1 MTLIVGVGVVVV
13 GLGVVVVVVVEVVVV
28 VTVEEDT
35 AAVVEFSVL
44 LPGTDDGVVSMST
57 DDVVTELSVVLSV
70 TVDGVVSMTDVVVV
84 VSDVE
89 GSGVVD
95 VTGTE
100 GLGFW
105 VVTVLLT
112 ADTTLE
118 MLVVTVSEVETS
130 TELLCNTVETG
141 RELEAGD
148 GIILE
153 LSIERLVTA
162 AVTI

>member
-1 MTLIVGVGVVVV
+1 MTLIVGVGVVV

-28 VTVEEDT
+28 VTVEEGT
-35 AAVVEFSVL
+35 AAVVEFSVV
-44 LPGTDDGVVSMST
+44 LPDDGVVSMST

-70 TVDGVVSMTDVVVV
+70 TVDGVVSMTDIVVG

-89 GSGVVD
+89 GPGMVD

-100 GLGFW
+100 ELGFW

-118 MLVVTVSEVETS
+118 MLDVTVSEVETS

-162 AVTI
+162 AVNI

>member
-1 MTLIVGVGVVVV
+1 MTLIVGV
-13 GLGVVVVVVVEVVVV
+13 GVVVVVVVEVVVV
-28 VTVEEDT
+28 VTVEEGT
-35 AAVVEFSVL
+35 AAVVEFSVV

-100 GLGFW
+100 ELGFW

-118 MLVVTVSEVETS
+118 MLDVTVSEVETS

-162 AVTI
+162 AVNI

>member
-13 GLGVVVVVVVEVVVV
+13 GLGVVVVVVEVVVV
-28 VTVEEDT
+28 VTVEDDT
-35 AAVVEFSVL
+35 AAVVEFSVVL
-44 LPGTDDGVVSMST
+44 FGTDDGVVSMST

-100 GLGFW
+100 GLGLW

-118 MLVVTVSEVETS
+118 MLDVTVSEVETS

>member
-1 MTLIVGVGVVVV
+1 M
-13 GLGVVVVVVVEVVVV
+13 
-28 VTVEEDT
+28 
-35 AAVVEFSVL
+35 VL
-44 LPGTDDGVVSMST
+44 SGTDDGVVSMST
-57 DDVVTELSVVLSV
+57 DGVVTELS
-70 TVDGVVSMTDVVVV
+70 GVVSMTDFVVV

-89 GSGVVD
+89 GSGVVV

-100 GLGFW
+100 ELEFC

-118 MLVVTVSEVETS
+118 MVDVTVTEVETP
-130 TELLCNTVETG
+130 TELLCNTVVTG
-141 RELEAGD
+141 MELEAGD

-162 AVTI
+162 VATI

>member
-1 MTLIVGVGVVVV
+1 M
-13 GLGVVVVVVVEVVVV
+13 
-28 VTVEEDT
+28 
-35 AAVVEFSVL
+35 VL
-44 LPGTDDGVVSMST
+44 SGTDDGVVSMST
-57 DDVVTELSVVLSV
+57 DGVVTELSVVLSV
-70 TVDGVVSMTDVVVV
+70 TVDGVVSMTDIVVV

-89 GSGVVD
+89 GSGVVV

-100 GLGFW
+100 ELGFW

-118 MLVVTVSEVETS
+118 MVDVTVTEVETP
-130 TELLCNTVETG
+130 TELLCNTVVTG
-141 RELEAGD
+141 MELEAGD

-162 AVTI
+162 VATI

>member
-28 VTVEEDT
+28 VTVEEGT
-35 AAVVEFSVL
+35 AAVVEFSVVL
-44 LPGTDDGVVSMST
+44 FGTDDGVVSMST

-118 MLVVTVSEVETS
+118 MLDVTVSEVETS

>member
-28 VTVEEDT
+28 VTVEEGT
-35 AAVVEFSVL
+35 AAVVEFSVV

-105 VVTVLLT
+105 VVTVPLT

-118 MLVVTVSEVETS
+118 MLDVTVSEVETS

-162 AVTI
+162 AVNI

>member
-35 AAVVEFSVL
+35 ATVVEFSVL

-70 TVDGVVSMTDVVVV
+70 TVDGVVSMTDVVVL

-100 GLGFW
+100 ELGFW

-118 MLVVTVSEVETS
+118 MLDVTVSEVETS

-162 AVTI
+162 AVNI

>member
-1 MTLIVGVGVVVV
+1 M
-13 GLGVVVVVVVEVVVV
+13 
-28 VTVEEDT
+28 
-35 AAVVEFSVL
+35 VL
-44 LPGTDDGVVSMST
+44 SGTDDGVVSMST
-57 DDVVTELSVVLSV
+57 DDVVTDLSVVLSV
-70 TVDGVVSMTDVVVV
+70 TVDGVVSMTDIVVV

-89 GSGVVD
+89 GSGVVV

-100 GLGFW
+100 ELGFW

-118 MLVVTVSEVETS
+118 MVDVTVTVTEVETP
-130 TELLCNTVETG
+130 TELLCNTVVTG
-141 RELEAGD
+141 MELEAGD

-162 AVTI
+162 VATI

>member
-1 MTLIVGVGVVVV
+1 M
-13 GLGVVVVVVVEVVVV
+13 
-28 VTVEEDT
+28 
-35 AAVVEFSVL
+35 VL
-44 LPGTDDGVVSMST
+44 SGTDDGVVSMST
-57 DDVVTELSVVLSV
+57 DGVVTELSVVLSV
-70 TVDGVVSMTDVVVV
+70 TVDGVVSITDIVVV

-89 GSGVVD
+89 GSGVVV

-100 GLGFW
+100 ELGFW

-118 MLVVTVSEVETS
+118 MVDVTVTEVETP
-130 TELLCNTVETG
+130 TELLCNTVVTG
-141 RELEAGD
+141 MELEAGD

-162 AVTI
+162 VATI

>member
-13 GLGVVVVVVVEVVVV
+13 GLGVVVVVVVVV

-35 AAVVEFSVL
+35 AAVVEFSVVL
-44 LPGTDDGVVSMST
+44 LGTDDGVVSMST

-118 MLVVTVSEVETS
+118 MLDVTVSEVETS

-162 AVTI
+162 AVNI

>member
-1 MTLIVGVGVVVV
+1 MTLIVGVGVVV

-28 VTVEEDT
+28 VTVEEGT
-35 AAVVEFSVL
+35 AAVVEFSVV

-100 GLGFW
+100 ELGFW

-118 MLVVTVSEVETS
+118 MLDVTVSEVETS

-162 AVTI
+162 AVNI

>member
-70 TVDGVVSMTDVVVV
+70 TVDGVESMTDVVV

-89 GSGVVD
+89 GPGMVD
-95 VTGTE
+95 VTSTE
-100 GLGFW
+100 ELGFW

-118 MLVVTVSEVETS
+118 MLDVTVSEVETS

>member
-28 VTVEEDT
+28 VTVEEGT
-35 AAVVEFSVL
+35 AAVVEFSVV

-118 MLVVTVSEVETS
+118 MLDVTVSEVETS

>member
-13 GLGVVVVVVVEVVVV
+13 GLGVVVVEVVVVV

-35 AAVVEFSVL
+35 AAVVKFSVVL
-44 LPGTDDGVVSMST
+44 LGTDDGVVSMST

-70 TVDGVVSMTDVVVV
+70 TVDGVVSMTDIVVV

-89 GSGVVD
+89 GPGMVD
-95 VTGTE
+95 VTGIE
-100 GLGFW
+100 ELGFW

-118 MLVVTVSEVETS
+118 MLDVTVSEVETS

-162 AVTI
+162 AVNI

>member
-28 VTVEEDT
+28 VTVEEGT
-35 AAVVEFSVL
+35 AAVVEFSVV

-84 VSDVE
+84 SDVE
-89 GSGVVD
+89 GPGMVD

-118 MLVVTVSEVETS
+118 MLDVTVSEVETS

-162 AVTI
+162 AVNI

>member
-28 VTVEEDT
+28 VTVEEGT
-35 AAVVEFSVL
+35 AAVVEFSVV

-70 TVDGVVSMTDVVVV
+70 TVDGVVSMTDVVVL

-100 GLGFW
+100 ELGFW

-118 MLVVTVSEVETS
+118 MLDVTVSEVETS

>member
-35 AAVVEFSVL
+35 AAVVEFSEL

-70 TVDGVVSMTDVVVV
+70 TVDGVVSMTDVVVL

-100 GLGFW
+100 ELGFW

-118 MLVVTVSEVETS
+118 MLDVTVSEVETS

-162 AVTI
+162 AVNI

>member
-1 MTLIVGVGVVVV
+1 M
-13 GLGVVVVVVVEVVVV
+13 
-28 VTVEEDT
+28 
-35 AAVVEFSVL
+35 VL
-44 LPGTDDGVVSMST
+44 SGTDDGVVSMST

-70 TVDGVVSMTDVVVV
+70 TVDGVVSMTDIVVV

-89 GSGVVD
+89 GSGVVV

-100 GLGFW
+100 ELGFW

-118 MLVVTVSEVETS
+118 MVDVTVTEVETP
-130 TELLCNTVETG
+130 TELLCNTVVTG
-141 RELEAGD
+141 MELEAGD

-162 AVTI
+162 VATI